1 MMPKRAKAHNP
12 FRKVVRQHFAARAQR
27 LEQQRHKSRFNAH
40 QRGYT
45 REWRKVSRAFLQ
57 ANPVCSGFDSLCE
70 ERGLVRPSTEVDHVI
85 PHRGNMRL
93 FWDQTNWQGLCHT
106 CHCRKTAREDG
117 GFGRPV
123 ATRAD
128 RDARRAAKAQHG
140 TVVSG
145 PMLGRTSPPAPI
157 RKPLTNKGQRPRVD
171 YPMGSIG
178 RNSPPAKAQHRSSV
192 PGSNTGMRAVPVGP
206 ACMNPA
212 RIRSIL
218 RGQRTGDAQ

>member
-1 MMPKRAKAHNP
+1 MPRRAKPHSPYTKA
-12 FRKVVRQHFAARAQR
+12 VRRHFEARAQR
-27 LEQQRHKSRFNAH
+27 LEQQRHAQRFNAH

-57 ANPVCSGFDSLCE
+57 ANPVCRGFDSICE
-70 ERGLVRPSTEVDHVI
+70 QRGLHRPATEVDHVV

-123 ATRAD
+123 ATRAQ
-128 RDARRAAKAQHG
+128 RQARRAVPAEPPHGKAPQPKPIKH
-140 TVVSG
+140 
-145 PMLGRTSPPAPI
+145 LPPAE
-157 RKPLTNKGQRPRVD
+157 
-171 YPMGSIG
+171 
-178 RNSPPAKAQHRSSV
+178 PPHGAR
-192 PGSNTGMRAVPVGP
+192 
-206 ACMNPA
+206 MNPA

-218 RGQRTGDAQ
+218 RGQP